1 MTKPTRTG
9 PPRVPVG
16 RVPRGKGS
24 QRKNVAVQG
33 RMAQFMAGE
42 ITMADLDTEE
52 LLKGQLRADDGTFRG
67 RPPKLIPR
75 EMHDEMVRELLAR
88 GDQLIRESF
97 VDAIEAFK
105 SIAKDRS
112 LEPRD
117 RLKAAQYLWERVA
130 GKLADRVDLKVAM
143 QPWELDVKGIIA
155 NIPEPDE

>member
-1 MTKPTRTG
+1 MPGSK
-9 PPRVPVG
+9 RVPVG
-16 RVPRGKGS
+16 RAPRGKGS
-24 QRKNVAVQG
+24 QKHKVAVQG

-52 LLKGQLRADDGTFRG
+52 LLKGQLRAEDGSFRG

-97 VDAIEAFK
+97 TDAIQAFK
-105 SIAKDRS
+105 DIAGDKN

-143 QPWELDVKGIIA
+143 QPWEMDVKGIVA